1 MKYGGRRNEQK
12 LWSMM
17 YAIMTNLAF
26 RHENFCGKP
35 RRQRK
40 ERFSAT
46 APPCSRDEHED
57 NDAEQAQP
65 RRTPNCAPLNQ
76 AQPHE
81 LLHRTSIHKNISSN
95 LVPIAV

>member
-1 MKYGGRRNEQK
+1 MKYVGRRNEQK

-17 YAIMTNLAF
+17 YAITTNLAF

-35 RRQRK
+35 RRQRN
-40 ERFSAT
+40 
-46 APPCSRDEHED
+46 ED

-76 AQPHE
+76 AQPHG